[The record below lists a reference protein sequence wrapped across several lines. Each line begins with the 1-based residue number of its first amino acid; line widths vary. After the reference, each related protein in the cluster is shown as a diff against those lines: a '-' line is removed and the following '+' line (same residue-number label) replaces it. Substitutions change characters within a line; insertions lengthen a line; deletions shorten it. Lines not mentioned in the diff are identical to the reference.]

1 MTNATE
7 TAAIALLKDKLG
19 ATEIPPDYCRKC
31 GRDRQPDGTCRHC
44 TADTTRNTA

>member
-7 TAAIALLKDKLG
+7 TAAIAMLKDKLG

-31 GRDRQPDGTCRHC
+31 GRDYRPDGTCRRC
-44 TADTTRNTA
+44 DQAAS